1 MSRWLAEGRAL
12 GQSLR
17 RFHAIVVAGGAADA
31 VADVALG
38 IAESQA
44 AVRHVVLGDL
54 LGDSPRYAEFRTDE
68 DPHGLVDAFDFGI
81 SLGRVA
87 RPIPANPQ
95 LQFASTGST
104 TPDYVEL
111 LTHPRWKTLVA
122 SFAQTDHLLIVAAP
136 LEAPKLAEL
145 VRDFDGLILVDGLAP
160 AEIDESRII
169 ATVVTKR
176 ASVTVPA
183 VAAPVPVPVSVAAP
197 APASIPTA
205 PPAATAAARRP
216 VRQTTV
222 LQALAKPVGVGA
234 GLSVLAALFVFWLLG
249 RPYVD
254 KPPIARS
261 SDTAV
266 PKSPAVAASSPAA
279 TPEPT
284 DSGTAP
290 FAVQIMSA
298 NTQAGANLKLQ
309 ENGDSLPAATY
320 SPVEIS
326 GRIWYKVLAG
336 AYTTRAGADS
346 LLGSLRSSGRLDS
359 LAGIVVR
366 APFAVLI
373 DSIPQS
379 STISDV
385 LANFRDGRQQPV
397 YALKQRNGWVWI
409 LTGAFETRSQAEWY
423 AEKVR
428 ASVQGAIAD
437 VVIRQG
443 RMF

>member
-1 MSRWLAEGRAL
+1 
-12 GQSLR
+12 
-17 RFHAIVVAGGAADA
+17 
-31 VADVALG
+31 
-38 IAESQA
+38 
-44 AVRHVVLGDL
+44 
-54 LGDSPRYAEFRTDE
+54 
-68 DPHGLVDAFDFGI
+68 
-81 SLGRVA
+81 
-87 RPIPANPQ
+87 
-95 LQFASTGST
+95 
-104 TPDYVEL
+104 
-111 LTHPRWKTLVA
+111 
-122 SFAQTDHLLIVAAP
+122 
-136 LEAPKLAEL
+136 
-145 VRDFDGLILVDGLAP
+145 
-160 AEIDESRII
+160 
-169 ATVVTKR
+169 
-176 ASVTVPA
+176 
-183 VAAPVPVPVSVAAP
+183 
-197 APASIPTA
+197 
-205 PPAATAAARRP
+205 
-216 VRQTTV
+216 
-222 LQALAKPVGVGA
+222 
-234 GLSVLAALFVFWLLG
+234 VLAALFVFWLLG

-254 KPPIARS
+254 KPPIATS
-261 SDTAV
+261 VDTAD
-266 PKSPAVAASSPAA
+266 PKSPATVASSPAA
-279 TPEPT
+279 TPAPT

-298 NTQAGANLKLQ
+298 NTQGGANLKLQ

-373 DSIPQS
+373 DSMPQS